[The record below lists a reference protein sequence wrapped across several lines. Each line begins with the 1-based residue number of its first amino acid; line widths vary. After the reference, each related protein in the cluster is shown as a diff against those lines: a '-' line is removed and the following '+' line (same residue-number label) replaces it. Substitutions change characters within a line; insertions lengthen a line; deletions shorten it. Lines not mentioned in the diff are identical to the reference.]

1 MFRFMSHHRPALG
14 SGFVEC
20 LVQFPDMRCAIVRP
34 FTLSVGMMNQA
45 HESRPGSRSR
55 PLQHLVIAVGI
66 AEGKNGTT
74 ADELLDPD
82 RFALLVASSTP
93 FPIAVVACNDRSPAQ
108 HFQIFFDETKNC
120 F

>member
-20 LVQFPDMRCAIVRP
+20 LVQFPDMRCAIVGA

-74 ADELLDPD
+74 AMNCWIPIGLPSLSHLLLP
-82 RFALLVASSTP
+82 FLL
-93 FPIAVVACNDRSPAQ
+93 RS
-108 HFQIFFDETKNC
+108 
-120 F
+120 